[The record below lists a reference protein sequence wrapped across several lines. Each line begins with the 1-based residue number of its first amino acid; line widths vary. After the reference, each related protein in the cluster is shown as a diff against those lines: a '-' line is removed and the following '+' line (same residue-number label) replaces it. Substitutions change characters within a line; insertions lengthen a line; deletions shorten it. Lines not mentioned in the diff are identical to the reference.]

1 MQPRFSVQIVAISL
15 CLTVLAC
22 SHVAVDCADWNSK
35 EYFEAATAADVA
47 ACIQSGADL
56 KARTEDGWTP
66 LHWAAGLNESP
77 AIITALLDAGADP
90 KARDKDGKTPLHW
103 AAWSNE
109 ESGRHRGAPGRRGGS
124 QGAAHALAQDCS
136 GNAPTTESRSRSL
149 EAWSGSTEN
158 GAFPSGGHQSAGGFS
173 SHDRS
178 ARSAL

>member
-103 AAWSNE
+103 AAWSNGNPAVIE
-109 ESGRHRGAPGRRGGS
+109 ALLDAGADLKARDRLGKTPWDRAKDRKPLKGS
-124 QGAAHALAQDCS
+124 EAYWRLNEAQ
-136 GNAPTTESRSRSL
+136 
-149 EAWSGSTEN
+149 
-158 GAFPSGGHQSAGGFS
+158 F
-173 SHDRS
+173 
-178 ARSAL
+178 